1 MRNSSSGEIAVLA
14 ADARSTS
21 TVPTTAAAAPT
32 PAAAATPSTSSSSSS
47 KKESKDDKSKQQA
60 SAATNDD
67 ESSKKKPL
75 LSKSA
80 VCRLLAELVKSYGGC
95 AKLITDHVYDAGIS
109 ELIKE
114 DTSALAFLL
123 DELLIVKIDK
133 EIANLIKTLIAAIAS
148 CNQHSDAQATLVS
161 EVKSALGRALAWPE
175 SNVKHAKIQALTT
188 LVSTMIESCPGSHAQ
203 GALAA
208 YKQQQQYQMNN
219 MVKIMLKRGIIQD
232 LARVPHSLDLSSP
245 NVAATVNAALKPLE
259 ILTR

>member
-1 MRNSSSGEIAVLA
+1 MRNSSSGEITEANN
-14 ADARSTS
+14 
-21 TVPTTAAAAPT
+21 T
-32 PAAAATPSTSSSSSS
+32 PRASTSSGTGANATAASHSN
-47 KKESKDDKSKQQA
+47 KKDSKDDKSKQAAVIA
-60 SAATNDD
+60 SSDE

-123 DELLIVKIDK
+123 DELLISKIDK

-148 CNQHSDAQATLVS
+148 CNQHADAQATLVS
-161 EVKSALGRALAWPE
+161 EVKSALCRALAWPE
-175 SNVKHAKIQALTT
+175 SNVKHSKIQALTT
-188 LVSTMIESCPGSHAQ
+188 LVSTMIESCPGTHAQ
-203 GALAA
+203 GTLAA

-219 MVKIMLKRGIIQD
+219 IVKIMLKRGIIQD

>member
-1 MRNSSSGEIAVLA
+1 MRNSSSGEIAVPA
-14 ADARSTS
+14 ADGAVPRSSSSSAVS
-21 TVPTTAAAAPT
+21 TVGASA
-32 PAAAATPSTSSSSSS
+32 SSSS
-47 KKESKDDKSKQQA
+47 KKESKEDKAKQAAAAA
-60 SAATNDD
+60 SNEE
-67 ESSKKKPL
+67 ESCKKKPL

-123 DELLIVKIDK
+123 DELLISKIDK
-133 EIANLIKTLIAAIAS
+133 EIANLIKTLVAAIAS
-148 CNQHSDAQATLVS
+148 CNQHADAQTTLVS

-175 SNVKHAKIQALTT
+175 SNVKHSKIQALTT
-188 LVSTMIESCPGSHAQ
+188 LVSTMIESCPGSQ
-203 GALAA
+203 GTLAA
-208 YKQQQQYQMNN
+208 YKHQQYQMNN

>member
-1 MRNSSSGEIAVLA
+1 MRNSSSGEIATAEGGVVTRSSSSSAVA
-14 ADARSTS
+14 A
-21 TVPTTAAAAPT
+21 T
-32 PAAAATPSTSSSSSS
+32 PAASSSSS
-47 KKESKDDKSKQQA
+47 KKESKEEKAKQA
-60 SAATNDD
+60 AAAAATED
-67 ESSKKKPL
+67 ENSKKKPL

-114 DTSALAFLL
+114 DTTALAFLL
-123 DELLIVKIDK
+123 DELLISKIDK

-148 CNQHSDAQATLVS
+148 CNQHADAQTTLVS

-175 SNVKHAKIQALTT
+175 SNVKHSKIQALTT
-188 LVSTMIESCPGSHAQ
+188 LVSTMIESCPGSHTQ

-208 YKQQQQYQMNN
+208 YKQQQYQMNN